1 MAIWQGK
8 RSLEVLTLT
17 LQGEKFALEAGRVQE
32 ILDLVNVTEVPG
44 GPAFLN
50 GLVNVRGKV
59 VPLADLRLKFEMAAT
74 PPTIDTRI
82 VVINIL
88 LDGETT
94 IVGLLADKVHEV
106 TEMNAELL
114 EDTPKIG
121 MRWRPEFIRCI
132 GKHGGDFIAVLDIDR
147 VFEEGDRA
155 AAASGANTG
164 GSTSSSAPAQD
175 AA

>member
-82 VVINIL
+82 IVINIS

-94 IVGLLADKVHEV
+94 TVGLLADKVHEV
-106 TEMNAELL
+106 TEMNAEVL

-121 MRWRPEFIRCI
+121 MRWRPEFIRAI
-132 GKHGGDFIAVLDIDR
+132 GKRDTDFIAILNLSQVFADAGSDR
-147 VFEEGDRA
+147 KPGGTDAAKPSEA
-155 AAASGANTG
+155 AA
-164 GSTSSSAPAQD
+164 
-175 AA
+175 

>member
-17 LQGEKFALEAGRVQE
+17 LQGEKFALDASRVQE
-32 ILDLVNVTEVPG
+32 ILDLVNVTDVPG

-74 PPTIDTRI
+74 PPTIDTRV
-82 VVINIL
+82 VVINVQ
-88 LDGETT
+88 LDGEMTV
-94 IVGLLADKVHEV
+94 VGLLADKVHEV
-106 TEMNAELL
+106 TEMSADVL
-114 EDTPKIG
+114 EDTPRLG

-132 GKHGGDFIAVLDIDR
+132 GKRGGDFIAVLDIDR
-147 VFEEGDRA
+147 IFEEGDRGA
-155 AAASGANTG
+155 AAAGSASG
-164 GSTSSSAPAQD
+164 GSTSVPAQD

>member
-1 MAIWQGK
+1 
-8 RSLEVLTLT
+8 
-17 LQGEKFALEAGRVQE
+17 
-32 ILDLVNVTEVPG
+32 
-44 GPAFLN
+44 
-50 GLVNVRGKV
+50 

-106 TEMNAELL
+106 TEMNAEVL

-132 GKHGGDFIAVLDIDR
+132 GKHSGDFIAVLDIDR
-147 VFEEGDRA
+147 VFEESDRA
-155 AAASGANTG
+155 AAAVT
-164 GSTSSSAPAQD
+164 GSTSAPAQD

>member
-17 LQGEKFALEAGRVQE
+17 LQGEKFALEAGHVQE

-59 VPLADLRLKFEMAAT
+59 VPLADLRLKFEMT
-74 PPTIDTRI
+74 PTPATIDTRI
-82 VVINIL
+82 IVINVL
-88 LDGETT
+88 LDGEMTT
-94 IVGLLADKVHEV
+94 VGLLADKVHEV
-106 TEMNAELL
+106 TEMNAEVL

-132 GKHGGDFIAVLDIDR
+132 GKRNNDFIIVPDMGRI
-147 VFEEGDRA
+147 F
-155 AAASGANTG
+155 S
-164 GSTSSSAPAQD
+164 
-175 AA
+175 

>member
-1 MAIWQGK
+1 MATWQGK

-17 LQGEKFALEAGRVQE
+17 LQGEKFALDAGRVQE

-74 PPTIDTRI
+74 PPTIDTRV
-82 VVINIL
+82 VVINVQ
-88 LDGETT
+88 LDGEMTV
-94 IVGLLADKVHEV
+94 VGLLADKVHEV
-106 TEMNAELL
+106 TEMSADVL
-114 EDTPKIG
+114 EDTPRLG

-132 GKHGGDFIAVLDIDR
+132 GKRGGDFIAVLDIDR
-147 VFEEGDRA
+147 IFEEGDRGMA
-155 AAASGANTG
+155 ATNQT
-164 GSTSSSAPAQD
+164 SAPALD

>member
-8 RSLEVLTLT
+8 RSLEVMTLT

-32 ILDLVNVTEVPG
+32 ILDLVTVTEVPG
-44 GPAFLN
+44 GPAFLS

-59 VPLADLRLKFEMAAT
+59 VPLADLRLKFEMTPT

-82 VVINIL
+82 VVINVL

-94 IVGLLADKVHEV
+94 TVGLLADKVHEV
-106 TEMNAELL
+106 TEMNAEVL
-114 EDTPKIG
+114 EDTPRLG

-132 GKHGGDFIAVLDIDR
+132 GKHGGDFVAVLDIDR
-147 VFEEGDRA
+147 IFEEGDRGA
-155 AAASGANTG
+155 AIAGQA
-164 GSTSSSAPAQD
+164 SAPAQD

>member
-1 MAIWQGK
+1 MAVWQGK

-32 ILDLVNVTEVPG
+32 ILDLVTVTEVPG

-59 VPLADLRLKFEMAAT
+59 VPLADLRLKFEMTPT

-82 VVINIL
+82 VVINVTM
-88 LDGETT
+88 DGGMLT
-94 IVGLLADKVHEV
+94 VGLLADKVHEV
-106 TEMNAELL
+106 TELNADVL
-114 EDTPKIG
+114 EDTPRLG

-132 GKHGGDFIAVLDIDR
+132 GKHGGDFVAVLDIDR
-147 VFEEGDRA
+147 IFEDGDHA
-155 AAASGANTG
+155 AAA
-164 GSTSSSAPAQD
+164 TSQTTVPAQD

>member
-59 VPLADLRLKFEMAAT
+59 VPLADLRLKFEMT
-74 PPTIDTRI
+74 PAPATIDTRI
-82 VVINIL
+82 IVINVL
-88 LDGETT
+88 LDGEMTT
-94 IVGLLADKVHEV
+94 VGLLADKVHEV
-106 TEMNAELL
+106 TEMNAEVL

-147 VFEEGDRA
+147 VFEEGDRNA
-155 AAASGANTG
+155 APT
-164 GSTSSSAPAQD
+164 GSTSAAAQD

>member
-8 RSLEVLTLT
+8 KSLEVLTLT

-94 IVGLLADKVHEV
+94 TVGLLADKVHEV
-106 TEMNAELL
+106 TEMNAEVL

-155 AAASGANTG
+155 ATAPG
-164 GSTSSSAPAQD
+164 GSTSGSSSTSAPAQD

>member
-59 VPLADLRLKFEMAAT
+59 VPLADLRLKFEMTAT

-94 IVGLLADKVHEV
+94 TVGLLADKVHEV
-106 TEMNAELL
+106 TEMSAEVL
-114 EDTPKIG
+114 EDTPRLG
-121 MRWRPEFIRCI
+121 MRWRAEFIRCI

-155 AAASGANTG
+155 AAAAGSNAG
-164 GSTSSSAPAQD
+164 GSTSVPAQD

>member
-1 MAIWQGK
+1 MAVWQGK

-17 LQGEKFALEAGRVQE
+17 LQGEKFALEAARVQE

-59 VPLADLRLKFEMAAT
+59 VPLADLRLKFEMTPT

-82 VVINIL
+82 VVINVL
-88 LDGETT
+88 LDNEPTT
-94 IVGLLADKVHEV
+94 VGLLADKVHEV
-106 TEMNAELL
+106 TEMNAEVL

-132 GKHGGDFIAVLDIDR
+132 GKHSGDFIAVLDIDR
-147 VFEEGDRA
+147 IFEDGDQGTVA
-155 AAASGANTG
+155 ANQT
-164 GSTSSSAPAQD
+164 TAPAQD

>member
-17 LQGEKFALEAGRVQE
+17 LQGEKFALDASRVQE

-82 VVINIL
+82 VVINVL
-88 LDGETT
+88 LDGEMTT
-94 IVGLLADKVHEV
+94 VGLLADKVHEV
-106 TEMNAELL
+106 TEMNAEML
-114 EDTPKIG
+114 EDTPRLG

-132 GKHGGDFIAVLDIDR
+132 GKRGDDFIVVLDVAR
-147 VFEEGDRA
+147 VFA
-155 AAASGANTG
+155 AATQADAG
-164 GSTSSSAPAQD
+164 GN
-175 AA
+175 AAVSKQEAA

>member
-59 VPLADLRLKFEMAAT
+59 VPLADLRLKFEMTAT

-106 TEMNAELL
+106 TEMSAEVL
-114 EDTPKIG
+114 EDTPRLG

-132 GKHGGDFIAVLDIDR
+132 GKHNGDFIAVLDIDR
-147 VFEEGDRA
+147 VFEDGDRA
-155 AAASGANTG
+155 AVASGSNPG
-164 GSTSSSAPAQD
+164 GSTPVPAQD

>member
-32 ILDLVNVTEVPG
+32 ILDIVTVTEVPG
-44 GPAFLN
+44 GPTFLN

-59 VPLADLRLKFEMAAT
+59 VPLADLRLRFEMTPT

-82 VVINIL
+82 VVINVL
-88 LDGETT
+88 LDGEPTT
-94 IVGLLADKVHEV
+94 VGLLADKVHEV
-106 TEMNAELL
+106 TEMSAEVL

-132 GKHGGDFIAVLDIDR
+132 GKHSGDFVAVLDIDR
-147 VFEEGDRA
+147 IFEDGDQGA
-155 AAASGANTG
+155 AAVNQT
-164 GSTSSSAPAQD
+164 TAPAQD

>member
-1 MAIWQGK
+1 
-8 RSLEVLTLT
+8 
-17 LQGEKFALEAGRVQE
+17 
-32 ILDLVNVTEVPG
+32 
-44 GPAFLN
+44 LN

-106 TEMNAELL
+106 TEMNAEVL

-132 GKHGGDFIAVLDIDR
+132 GKHSGDFIAVLDIDR
-147 VFEEGDRA
+147 VFEESDRA
-155 AAASGANTG
+155 AAAVT
-164 GSTSSSAPAQD
+164 GSTSAPAQD

>member
-17 LQGEKFALEAGRVQE
+17 LQGEKFALDASRVQE

-59 VPLADLRLKFEMAAT
+59 VPLADLRLKFEMAST

-82 VVINIL
+82 IVINVL
-88 LDGETT
+88 LDGEMTT
-94 IVGLLADKVHEV
+94 VGLLADKVHEV
-106 TEMNAELL
+106 TEMSAEVL
-114 EDTPKIG
+114 EDTPRLG
-121 MRWRPEFIRCI
+121 MRWRAEFIRCI
-132 GKHGGDFIAVLDIDR
+132 GKRGGDFIAVLDIDR
-147 VFEEGDRA
+147 IFEEGDRGA
-155 AAASGANTG
+155 AATNPT
-164 GSTSSSAPAQD
+164 TVPAQD

>member
-1 MAIWQGK
+1 
-8 RSLEVLTLT
+8 LEVLTLT
-17 LQGEKFALEAGRVQE
+17 LQGEKFALEASRVQE
-32 ILDLVNVTEVPG
+32 ILDLVSVTEVPG

-59 VPLADLRLKFEMAAT
+59 VPLADLRLKFEMVPT
-74 PPTIDTRI
+74 PATIDTRV
-82 VVINIL
+82 VVINII
-88 LDGETT
+88 LDGETI

-106 TEMNAELL
+106 TELNAEVL
-114 EDTPKIG
+114 EDTPRLG

-147 VFEEGDRA
+147 VFEDGDRA
-155 AAASGANTG
+155 AAASSQT
-164 GSTSSSAPAQD
+164 TVPAQD

>member
-17 LQGEKFALEAGRVQE
+17 WQGEKFALEAGRVQE
-32 ILDLVNVTEVPG
+32 ILDLVTVTEVPG

-59 VPLADLRLKFEMAAT
+59 VPLADLRLRFEMTPT

-82 VVINIL
+82 VVINVQIE
-88 LDGETT
+88 GEMTT
-94 IVGLLADKVHEV
+94 VGLLADKVHEV

-147 VFEEGDRA
+147 IFEEGDRG
-155 AAASGANTG
+155 AAASSQNTV
-164 GSTSSSAPAQD
+164 PAQD

>member
-17 LQGEKFALEAGRVQE
+17 LQGEKFALEAARVQE

-59 VPLADLRLKFEMAAT
+59 VPLADLRLKFEMMAT

-82 VVINIL
+82 IVINIL
-88 LDGETT
+88 LDGEMTT
-94 IVGLLADKVHEV
+94 VGLLADKVHEV
-106 TEMNAELL
+106 TEMNAEVL

-132 GKHGGDFIAVLDIDR
+132 GKHSGDFIAVLDIDR
-147 VFEEGDRA
+147 VFEESDRA
-155 AAASGANTG
+155 AAAAT
-164 GSTSSSAPAQD
+164 GSTSAPAQD

>member
-94 IVGLLADKVHEV
+94 TVGLLADKVHEV
-106 TEMNAELL
+106 TEMNAEVL

-155 AAASGANTG
+155 AAAG
-164 GSTSSSAPAQD
+164 GPSTSAPAQD

>member
-106 TEMNAELL
+106 TEMNAEVL

-132 GKHGGDFIAVLDIDR
+132 GKHNGDFIAVLDIDR

-155 AAASGANTG
+155 TAAAT
-164 GSTSSSAPAQD
+164 GSTSTSAPAQD

>member
-59 VPLADLRLKFEMAAT
+59 VPLADLRLKFEMAPT

-82 VVINIL
+82 IVINIL
-88 LDGETT
+88 LDGEMTT
-94 IVGLLADKVHEV
+94 VGLLADKVHEV

-114 EDTPKIG
+114 EDTPRIG

-147 VFEEGDRA
+147 VFEDGDRGA
-155 AAASGANTG
+155 AATNQTA
-164 GSTSSSAPAQD
+164 APAQD

>member
-17 LQGEKFALEAGRVQE
+17 LQGEKFALEASRVQE
-32 ILDLVNVTEVPG
+32 ILDLVSVTEVPG

-59 VPLADLRLKFEMAAT
+59 VPLADLRLKFEMVQT
-74 PPTIDTRI
+74 PATIDTRI
-82 VVINIL
+82 VVINVTI
-88 LDGETT
+88 DGETL

-106 TEMNAELL
+106 TELNAEVL
-114 EDTPKIG
+114 EDTPRLG

-147 VFEEGDRA
+147 VFEDGDRA
-155 AAASGANTG
+155 AAATNQ
-164 GSTSSSAPAQD
+164 TSVPAQD